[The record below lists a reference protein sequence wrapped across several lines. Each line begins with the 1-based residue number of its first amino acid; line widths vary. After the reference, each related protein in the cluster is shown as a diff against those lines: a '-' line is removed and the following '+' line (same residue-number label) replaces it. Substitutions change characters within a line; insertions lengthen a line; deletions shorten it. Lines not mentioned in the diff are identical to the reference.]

1 MSTATPVRPAPAP
14 AATMPTLSP
23 RAALQALAR
32 FHRDQVGFVEK
43 AVRDYGDIFRI
54 RLPGHSFVMV
64 NAPEYVQRILLDH
77 SANYDKDN
85 LLYRLTRPVFR
96 TGIVTSIGGEPWRRQ
111 RRLMQPCFH
120 RPNVALFAVNMS
132 DETTRMLDR
141 WQATSAPGQPREIS
155 GDMGHLALRIVTR
168 TLFGADIGSSTEQ
181 LEADF
186 TDINRI
192 FGDYFRFPFPPMSV
206 PTRAHRRLRQLVR
219 NIDGFIARLVA
230 DRAAEG
236 ADHGDL
242 FSILASAVDAETG
255 EPMTPTQLQHEVL
268 NIMVGGYETT
278 TYSLAWLLYL
288 VARHPDV
295 QQRLHDEVDAVL
307 GDRAPTADDLASLPY
322 TKQVVDETLRV
333 SPAAWQTMRHA
344 VERDVIGGYEVPA
357 GASVYIN
364 LLTLHRHRDYWPD
377 PARFDPDRFAPAVS
391 AERPRN
397 AYIPFGIGPRACLGK
412 LFALTELQIVLAMV
426 MQRFDLL
433 IPPGQQPVRM
443 QPLISLRPEGGVH
456 LVLAER

>member
-1 MSTATPVRPAPAP
+1 MP
-14 AATMPTLSP
+14 AATLPTLGP
-23 RAALQALAR
+23 RASLSALSR
-32 FHRDQVGFVEK
+32 FHRDQVGFVET
-43 AVRDYGDIFRI
+43 AVREYGDIFRI

-77 SANYDKDN
+77 SANYDQDN

-120 RPNVALFAVNMS
+120 RPNVAAFAVNMS
-132 DETTRMLDR
+132 DETARMLDR
-141 WQATSAPGQPREIS
+141 WRKTTVAGQPREIS
-155 GDMGHLALRIVTR
+155 GDMGNLALRIVTR
-168 TLFGADIGSSTEQ
+168 TLFGADVGESTEK

-186 TDINRI
+186 TEINRI
-192 FGDYFRFPFPPMSV
+192 FGDYFRFPFPPMSF
-206 PTRAHRRLRQLVR
+206 PTPAHRRLRQLVR
-219 NIDGFIARLVA
+219 NIDGFIADLVA
-230 DRAAEG
+230 KRAADG
-236 ADHGDL
+236 TDHGDL

-255 EPMTPTQLQHEVL
+255 EPMTATQLQHEVL

-288 VARHPDV
+288 VARHPEV
-295 QQRLHDEVDAVL
+295 QQRVRDEVDAVL

-322 TKQVVDETLRV
+322 VKQVVDETLRV

-344 VERDVIGGYEVPA
+344 VDRDVIGGYDVPA
-357 GASVYIN
+357 GASIYVN
-364 LLTLHRHRDYWPD
+364 LLTLHRHPSYWPD
-377 PARFDPDRFAPAVS
+377 PARFDPDRFSPAVS
-391 AERPRN
+391 AQRPRN

-412 LFALTELQIVLAMV
+412 SFALTELQIVLAMV
-426 MQRFDLL
+426 AQQFDLV
-433 IPPGQQPVRM
+433 IPPAQEPVRM

-456 LVLAER
+456 LLLEPR

>member
-1 MSTATPVRPAPAP
+1 MP
-14 AATMPTLSP
+14 AATLPSLSP
-23 RAALQALAR
+23 RATVKALAR
-32 FHRDQVGFVEK
+32 FHRDQVGFVET

-54 RLPGHSFVMV
+54 RLPGHSVVMV
-64 NAPEYVQRILLDH
+64 NAPAYVQRVLLDH

-120 RPNVALFAVNMS
+120 RPNVAAFAVNMS
-132 DETTRMLDR
+132 DETARMLGR
-141 WQATSAPGQPREIS
+141 WAKTAVAGEPREIS

-168 TLFGADIGSSTEQ
+168 TLFGADIGASTTE
-181 LEADF
+181 LEDDF
-186 TDINRI
+186 TEINRI
-192 FGDYFRFPFPPMSV
+192 FGDYFRFPFPPMSF
-206 PTRAHRRLRQLVR
+206 PTPAHRRLRQLVR
-219 NIDGFIARLVA
+219 NIDAFIARLVA
-230 DRAAEG
+230 QRAAEG
-236 ADHGDL
+236 TEHGDL
-242 FSILASAVDAETG
+242 FSILATAVDAETG

-295 QQRLHDEVDAVL
+295 QQRLRDEVDGVL
-307 GDRAPTADDLASLPY
+307 GDRVPTADDLASLPY

-344 VERDVIGGYEVPA
+344 VDDDVIGGYDVPA
-357 GASVYIN
+357 GASVYVN
-364 LLTLHRHRDYWPD
+364 LLTLHRHPDYWPD

-412 LFALTELQIVLAMV
+412 SFALTELQIVLAMT
-426 MQRFDLL
+426 MQRFDIA
-433 IPPGQQPVRM
+433 IPAGQPPVRM

-456 LVLAER
+456 LVVTER